1 MLASTWQ
8 TRSAQGAATCTR
20 GAARDKR
27 RTWPTCPLA
36 TAQPDLM
43 LRGWPRPPILGT
55 SGDTGTQ
62 AFGHT
67 HSHAHPCSHTRTHT
81 FVHTHVHTH
90 ADTLMHTCAH
100 TCNHTH
106 MHTHMQM
113 DTCAHTRN
121 HTHTPRVR
129 QASRHKQRVGLVSRE
144 KLVLKAG
151 EWAPPSQAVSVPV
164 RPCWLLALHAEVR
177 DGPEPR
183 GGWARGARREG
194 NTFHV
199 GDLTSTRQE

>member
-43 LRGWPRPPILGT
+43 LRGGPRPPILGT

-67 HSHAHPCSHTRTHT
+67 HSHAHPCSYTRTHT
-81 FVHTHVHTH
+81 CSCI
-90 ADTLMHTCAH
+90 LTC
-100 TCNHTH
+100 
-106 MHTHMQM
+106 THMQ
-113 DTCAHTRN
+113 TRSCTRAHTRVITRTCT
-121 HTHTPRVR
+121 HTCRWTRAHTRVITHTPRGFVR
-129 QASRHKQRVGLVSRE
+129 LHGTSRGW
-144 KLVLKAG
+144 VL
-151 EWAPPSQAVSVPV
+151 S
-164 RPCWLLALHAEVR
+164 
-177 DGPEPR
+177 PER
-183 GGWARGARREG
+183 
-194 NTFHV
+194 
-199 GDLTSTRQE
+199 SSC